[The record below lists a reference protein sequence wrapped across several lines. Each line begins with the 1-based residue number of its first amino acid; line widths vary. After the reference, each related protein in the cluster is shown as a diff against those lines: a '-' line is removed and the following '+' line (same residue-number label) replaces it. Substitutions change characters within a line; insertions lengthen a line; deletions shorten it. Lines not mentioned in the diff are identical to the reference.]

1 MTSAK
6 AGSRHLAWIEASRT
20 VAMAVV
26 VWSHA
31 SNMAFFREGDFSVI
45 PLFSSCLV
53 TFAVPTFFII
63 SGYLTGLFEG
73 KRPASEPFSRRPAR
87 QAARLAP
94 AFLAWNVLTLLTL
107 KLLYG
112 VPLLRLASLADLVTG
127 SMQLYFIF
135 AMLQFLA
142 LLTLVN
148 PFATSRRLNR
158 FTLGALA
165 STVTFYAFSAA
176 LYNAAPPSDYVFELV
191 GIRLAPAWAG
201 FFFLGAWLSRHD
213 RVLAGLAHRL
223 PLLLAVTALAFAA
236 YLWQVTGQAAT
247 LGANYRQYF
256 LPSGLFF
263 QVAGALALLCGLK
276 RLEARGGGGAFALL
290 AATGRDTLGIY
301 LSHYVLVLAFYAVLP
316 PPVAPVWRLPAGGL
330 CLLFSFGGS
339 LLLTRLARR
348 AGAPRLVRLL
358 FAGA

>member
-1 MTSAK
+1 MANAK

-31 SNMAFFREGDFSVI
+31 SNLAFFREGDFSVV

-53 TFAVPTFFII
+53 TFAVPAFFII
-63 SGYLTGLFEG
+63 SGYLAGLFEE
-73 KRPASEPFSRRPAR
+73 KRPPGEPFCRRPAR

-94 AFLAWNVLTLLTL
+94 AFLAWNVLTLVAL

-112 VPLLRLASLADLVTG
+112 VPLLRLASLVDLTTG
-127 SMQLYFIF
+127 SVQLYFIF

-142 LLTLVN
+142 LLTQVN
-148 PFATSRRLNR
+148 PFATSRRLAGW
-158 FTLGALA
+158 TLAAWA
-165 STVTFYAFSAA
+165 STLAFYAFSTA
-176 LYNAAPPSDYVFELV
+176 LFYLAPPSDAVFELI

-213 RVLAGLAHRL
+213 GVLAGLTRRL
-223 PLLLAVTALAFAA
+223 PLLLAATALAFVA

-256 LPSGLFF
+256 LPSGLLF
-263 QVAGALALLCGLK
+263 QVAGALALLCGLR
-276 RLEARGGGGAFALL
+276 RLEARGGGRVFALL

-301 LSHYVLVLAFYAVLP
+301 LSHYILVLAFYAALP
-316 PPVAPVWRLPAGGL
+316 PPVAPAWRLPAGGL

-339 LLLTRLARR
+339 LLLTRLARQ
-348 AGAPRLVRLL
+348 AGGSRLVRLL
-358 FAGA
+358 FAA